1 MRKQPITGTGNN
13 NRHKGVCPVWMTS
26 FRYKLSLF
34 VTCSSYLLLVPVA
47 VLATDPNLTV
57 FTNTNPNLNIT
68 TLANKFSGIANVIIP
83 FLIGVAFVVI
93 VWGIFKYILHAGD
106 SEQVAKGRM
115 YIVYGVVAL
124 FLMLSFWGFVT
135 IIHTSSFG

>member
-1 MRKQPITGTGNN
+1 MNKIQAP
-13 NRHKGVCPVWMTS
+13 S
-26 FRYKLSLF
+26 
-34 VTCSSYLLLVPVA
+34 LLLSTFRFLRA
-47 VLATDPNLTV
+47 TFYVLLTFPLAAFADTHTITV
-57 FTNTNPNLNIT
+57 FTDTSTDLNFT

-83 FLIGVAFVVI
+83 FLIGVAFVII

-115 YIVYGVVAL
+115 YIVYGVIAL

-135 IIHTSSFG
+135 MIHTSLFGS